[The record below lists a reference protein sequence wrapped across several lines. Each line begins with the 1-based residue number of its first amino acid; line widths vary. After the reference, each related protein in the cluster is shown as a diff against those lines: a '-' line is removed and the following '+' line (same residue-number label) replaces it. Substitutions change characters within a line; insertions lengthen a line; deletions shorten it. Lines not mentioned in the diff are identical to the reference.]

1 MGNTMAR
8 RDALATLRRHI
19 ATEREALARCE
30 REGWEFDARAARHEL
45 ARLEAI
51 LLSFRALVLS

>member
-1 MGNTMAR
+1 MANTMAR
-8 RDALATLRRHI
+8 QDALATLRRHI

-51 LLSFRALVLS
+51 LLSFGEG